1 MIGINDVISWMLM
14 MVMKKPMQLT
24 IVRADPT
31 SSLGAVYATRVENW
45 GESPTTTIPQK
56 IKKDRNNSGGA

>member
-1 MIGINDVISWMLM
+1 MIGISDVINWILM

-56 IKKDRNNSGGA
+56 IKKDRNH